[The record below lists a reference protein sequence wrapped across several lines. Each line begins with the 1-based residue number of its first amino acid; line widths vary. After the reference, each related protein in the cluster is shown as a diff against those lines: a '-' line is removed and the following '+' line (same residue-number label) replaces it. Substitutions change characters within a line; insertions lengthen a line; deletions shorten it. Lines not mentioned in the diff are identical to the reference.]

1 MRRAWFA
8 ITVALLIGLSSVPAS
23 AGEHI
28 RVSPD
33 PVQQGR
39 RVRVRVLECMGG
51 DTWNAVIDVWIIHP
65 HGDPLIIAEDLGN
78 PASNTGLD
86 IFIFR
91 INAQDYPRGLYKAK
105 VQCTHEFDEGP
116 QTFFLEKESFRVVE
130 P

>member
-8 ITVALLIGLSSVPAS
+8 VTVVLLIGLSSVPAS

-39 RVRVRVLECMGG
+39 RIRVRVVECVGG
-51 DTWNAVIDVWIIHP
+51 PDWNAVIDVWII
-65 HGDPLIIAEDLGN
+65 DPDGQPRIVDKDLGN

-91 INAQDYPRGLYKAK
+91 IRARDYAPGLYKAK
-105 VQCTHEFDEGP
+105 VECTHEFDEGP
-116 QTFFLEKESFRVVE
+116 QTFFLEKEAFRVVE